1 MTINMGSFGARLTR
15 VQVVPDAVWTKVH
28 FDEAVWD
35 TMGGFDPL
43 TGAFTARRNGKLHF
57 AVGVRLLAPPVNHRS
72 VELALNKNG
81 KPRDL
86 LARDAAFSK
95 PDSVA
100 LNSEETPWAEYA
112 RGFSRGEVAAR
123 AGDVFEVYV
132 RQGFGEPA
140 EMTMRSPEPAD
151 GHASADRHPIYFM
164 GVWHA

>member
-15 VQVVPDAVWTKVH
+15 VQMVPDAVWTKVH

-86 LARDAAFSK
+86 LARDAPPSANPTRSR
-95 PDSVA
+95 S
-100 LNSEETPWAEYA
+100 TPR
-112 RGFSRGEVAAR
+112 RGLRPSTPVVFPGRGR
-123 AGDVFEVYV
+123 GPCG
-132 RQGFGEPA
+132 R
-140 EMTMRSPEPAD
+140 RL
-151 GHASADRHPIYFM
+151 
-164 GVWHA
+164 